1 MTNILNGEIVRD
13 KIGQELKNQIAKLK
27 TRPKLVIV
35 QVGEIAEST
44 LYISRKNK
52 FGEEIGAIV
61 DHQQFDAK
69 IDQKTLSS
77 QISSLNTDPK
87 VNGIIVQLPL
97 PKHLDKEAIIESI
110 SPQKDVD
117 GLTSANFKKL
127 IDGSND
133 SLIPATTKGILTLLD
148 YYKIPT
154 EGKKVTVVGR
164 SSLVGKPTA
173 LAFLNRNATVTV
185 CHSRTKN
192 LADITKNADILISAV
207 GHPNLITADHVTP
220 SQTVIDVGTTLV
232 GGKLKGDVDFEN
244 VAKIVKAISPV
255 PGGIGPM
262 TVVSLFENL
271 LIAYELQAKFDH

>member
-1 MTNILNGEIVRD
+1 MTKILNGEIVRD

-97 PKHLDKEAIIESI
+97 PKHLDAEAIIESI
-110 SPQKDVD
+110 DPKKDVD

-192 LADITKNADILISAV
+192 LADITKGADILISAV
-207 GHPNLITADHVTP
+207 GHPGLITTDHVN
-220 SQTVIDVGTTLV
+220 SNQVVIDVGTTLV
-232 GGKLKGDVDFEN
+232 NGKLKGDFDFEN